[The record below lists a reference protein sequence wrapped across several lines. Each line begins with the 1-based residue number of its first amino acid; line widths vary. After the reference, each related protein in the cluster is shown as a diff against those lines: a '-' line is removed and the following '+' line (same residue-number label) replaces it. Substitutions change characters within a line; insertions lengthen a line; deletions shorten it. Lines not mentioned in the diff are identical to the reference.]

1 MLLVTIGRAS
11 PDNRV
16 HKLPGWTATRNG
28 VRYFLMPPFMQ
39 VVDTLP
45 GADVREFA
53 QVVTK
58 RRGGKLGHL
67 QGTQSQHSQNL
78 RSLWDPFRNLP

>member
-1 MLLVTIGRAS
+1 MNKCYWLQLVEHPPTTASTNFQAGQLLGILFDA
-11 PDNRV
+11 
-16 HKLPGWTATRNG
+16 
-28 VRYFLMPPFMQ
+28 LMH

-45 GADVREFA
+45 RADVREFA

-67 QGTQSQHSQNL
+67 QETQ
-78 RSLWDPFRNLP
+78 